1 MNTNEPLL
9 DKSEDRLILFPIKYP
24 GIFEFYKK
32 HLASFWVPDEI
43 TKTEE
48 DRKDWNEKLNDNERK
63 YVKNILAFFAAS
75 DNIVIENLAS
85 KFCEEVQIPEARQFY
100 AIQMAIEAV
109 HSHVYCLLID
119 RLIKEP
125 EERNVLFRA
134 IEKIPIV
141 RKKAQWALKWIN
153 SNDTF
158 SERLIGFACV
168 ERLGFISSF
177 AGIFWLR
184 KRNLLPGVSK
194 ANLFIARDESLHGE
208 FACYLYNTVLHNK
221 LSETRV
227 KEIVREATELEIEF
241 ATVSLPVDLIGMN
254 KGSMTQYIRYVAD
267 HLLVSLGYTKMYGD
281 GNPYPWMETMSA
293 QVKNNFFEDEETGYQ
308 KAGVMDPS
316 SGKELKE
323 EEDF

>member
-1 MNTNEPLL
+1 MEPLL
-9 DKSEDRLILFPIKYP
+9 DKSEDRLILFPVKYP
-24 GIFEFYKK
+24 EIFEFYKK

-43 TKTEE
+43 TKAEE
-48 DRKDWNEKLNDNERK
+48 DRKDWNEKLTKDEQK

-100 AIQMAIEAV
+100 SIQIGIEAV

-119 RLIKEP
+119 RLVKNP
-125 EERNVLFRA
+125 AERNTLFRA
-134 IEKIPIV
+134 IQEIPIV

-153 SNDTF
+153 NNDSF
-158 SERLIGFACV
+158 AERLVGFACV

-208 FACYLYNTVLHNK
+208 FACYLYLRVLRGK
-221 LSETRV
+221 LSEERVREIV
-227 KEIVREATELEIEF
+227 KEATDLEIEF
-241 ATVSLPVDLIGMN
+241 ATVSLPVDLIGLN
-254 KGSMTQYIRYVAD
+254 KGSMSQYIRYVAD
-267 HLLVSLGYTKMYGD
+267 HLLLSLGYSKMYGD
-281 GNPYPWMETMSA
+281 SNPFPWMETMSV

-308 KAGVMDPS
+308 KAGVMDS
-316 SGKELKE
+316 ASNEELKE
-323 EEDF
+323 VEDF

>member
-1 MNTNEPLL
+1 MTEPLL
-9 DKSEDRLILFPIKYP
+9 DKSEDRLILFPIKFP
-24 GIFEFYKK
+24 VIFEFYKK

-48 DRKDWNEKLNDNERK
+48 DRKDWNEKLTENERK

-85 KFCEEVQIPEARQFY
+85 KFCGEVQIPEARQFY

-119 RLIKEP
+119 RLIKDP
-125 EERNVLFRA
+125 KERDVLFRA
-134 IEKIPIV
+134 IQEIPII

-158 SERLIGFACV
+158 AERLVGFACV

-184 KRNLLPGVSK
+184 KRNLLPGVGK
-194 ANLFIARDESLHGE
+194 ANQFIARDESLHGE
-208 FACYLYNTVLHNK
+208 FACYLYSKVLVNK
-221 LSETRV
+221 LSEARV
-227 KEIVREATELEIEF
+227 KEIVKEATDLEIEF
-241 ATVSLPVDLIGMN
+241 ATVSLPVDLIGLN
-254 KGSMTQYIRYVAD
+254 KSSMAQYIKYVAD
-267 HLLVSLGYTKMYGD
+267 HLLMSLGHTKMYGD
-281 GNPYPWMETMSA
+281 TNPFPWMETMSV

-308 KAGVMDPS
+308 KAGVMDPG